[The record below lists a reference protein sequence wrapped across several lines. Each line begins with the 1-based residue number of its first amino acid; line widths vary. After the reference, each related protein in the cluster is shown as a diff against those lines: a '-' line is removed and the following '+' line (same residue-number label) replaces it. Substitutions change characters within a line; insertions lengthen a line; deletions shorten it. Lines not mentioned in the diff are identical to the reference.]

1 MQLGPKA
8 SAAVRFRD
16 AVRQL
21 GAGEDRILLAVS
33 GGPDSLAMLLLAHET
48 MPNRIAAATVDHGLR
63 REAAAEAAYAA
74 KLCFARGIA
83 HHILTANDPIAG
95 NIQSSARAVRYALL
109 ERAADEA
116 DCRLI
121 ATAHHQDDQLETL
134 LMRLAR
140 GSGLGGLSGIRGR
153 NGRIIRP
160 MLGFAKT
167 ELEQICAGGEIQPA
181 RDPSNDDTDFDR
193 VKMRQFLA
201 AAPHPFDPVRAARS
215 ASSLAEAGEALD
227 WVAAQLA
234 DERIE
239 RQNDGL
245 VLNPAGLPR
254 ALQRLLLLAA
264 LRRMEPEIAPR
275 GETVERM
282 LDDLET
288 AKTVT
293 IGDILCKGGE
303 VWHFSSAP
311 PRRTG

>member
-1 MQLGPKA
+1 MQIDHIA
-8 SAAVRFRD
+8 RFTEALER
-16 AVRQL
+16 L
-21 GAGEDRILLAVS
+21 GASDGRILLAVS
-33 GGPDSLAMLLLAHET
+33 GGPDSLALLLLAQET
-48 MPNRIAAATVDHGLR
+48 MPDRIAAATVDHGLR
-63 REAAAEAAYAA
+63 PEAADEAAFVAGI
-74 KLCFARGIA
+74 CNQRGVI
-83 HHILTANDPIAG
+83 HHILTPDRPITR
-95 NIQSSARAVRYALL
+95 NVQSSARAVRYALL
-109 ERAADEA
+109 ESAADQA
-116 DCRLI
+116 DCRSI

-140 GSGLGGLSGIRGR
+140 GSGLDGLSGIRAR

-160 MLGFAKT
+160 MLGFSKT
-167 ELEQICAGGEIQPA
+167 ELEQICAAENVQPV
-181 RDPSNDDTDFDR
+181 RDPSNDDIDFDR

-201 AAPHPFDPVRAARS
+201 ATPHPFDPARAARS

-264 LRRMEPEIAPR
+264 LRRKEPEIAPR
-275 GETVERM
+275 GEAIERL

-293 IGDILCKGGE
+293 IGNILCKGGE
-303 VWHFSSAP
+303 VWRFSSAP